1 MFTNFSHCSTFA
13 LYAIRYTL
21 YTYPIQ
27 AARFFPPSSTASI
40 ASHNATQGKG
50 KGKDRD
56 RVTLAVAVTVVVVVV
71 SVKMRRS

>member
-1 MFTNFSHCSTFA
+1 VFTNFSHCSTFA

-50 KGKDRD
+50 KGRD

>member
-50 KGKDRD
+50 KGRD